1 MKEFKWLYRKF
12 TTSNMFFEVV
22 KETHVIKNL
31 YRLEVRLIDAGIFSS
46 LTIDFGSDEIE
57 EEIKNNRMKEVF

>member
-1 MKEFKWLYRKF
+1 MTNNKWLYRKF

-31 YRLEVRLIDAGIFSS
+31 YRLEVRLIDAGIFSN